1 MYNVLYN
8 ATLSVNRVINWASLV
23 KRLINSLGFGLVWT
37 EQFVANELYF
47 ITSCKQRLCDQY
59 IQQWFGIISQRSSC
73 MLYKD
78 LHVSFFSD
86 YLNITMPLKHIIA
99 LTKFRTKK
107 HSLSNVLLSRGRN
120 RLVYNARLC
129 STCGVFGDEY
139 HCIFKF
145 PIADRFR
152 HILPKL
158 FVTRSNMF
166 KLLTLLTSTHGP
178 TVRKLAKFS
187 FLVNPLY
194 SL

>member
-23 KRLINSLGFGLVWT
+23 KSLINSLGFGLVWT

-78 LHVSFFSD
+78 LHVSFSFSE
-86 YLNITMPLKHIIA
+86 YLNITMPLKHRIA
-99 LTKFRTKK
+99 FTKFCTKN
-107 HSLSNVLLSRGRN
+107 HSLPNVLLSRGRN

-129 STCGVFGDEY
+129 TTCGVLGDEY
-139 HCIFKF
+139 HCIFECS
-145 PIADRFR
+145 ISDRFR
-152 HILPKL
+152 HILPKHL
-158 FVTRSNMF
+158 VTRPNMF
-166 KLLTLLTSTHGP
+166 KLLTLFTSTHGP
-178 TVRKLAKFS
+178 TVRKLAKF
-187 FLVNPLY
+187 
-194 SL
+194 